1 MKRNF
6 LIIVFFLISSNTF
19 SQGALFGTYSS
30 SYENKTQN
38 IYITF
43 DKKDKFTLYIS
54 ATSLDKLVTNGGFK
68 VWGKYLPDFIEKF
81 KTAQQK
87 YNEWIITAKEN
98 NVTSFSKLI
107 EVENEKAIR
116 TAKSTAY
123 FYFGDFWHESI
134 MGEPYFQ
141 FIVHKD
147 ENDNIGYHLLVSTSN
162 LYAKDN
168 RFITCSGFSMIFSSN
183 EEISN
188 FINAIS
194 LEKIEEF
201 KNRPNPDELFK

>member
-1 MKRNF
+1 MKKNLF
-6 LIIVFFLISSNTF
+6 IIVFLLISMNSF
-19 SQGALFGTYSS
+19 SQGALLGTYQS
-30 SYENKTQN
+30 SYETKTHN

-43 DKKDKFTLYIS
+43 EKKDKFTLYIS
-54 ATSLDKLVTNGGFK
+54 ATSRDQIVTEGGFK

-81 KTAQQK
+81 KKAQQK

-107 EVENEKAIR
+107 EVESEKAIR
-116 TAKSTAY
+116 TIKSTAY
-123 FYFGDFWHESI
+123 FYFGDFWHESF

-141 FIVHKD
+141 FVVNK
-147 ENDNIGYHLLVSTSN
+147 EVNDNIGYYLYVSTSN
-162 LYAKDN
+162 LFAKDN
-168 RFITCSGFSMIFSSN
+168 RFITCSGFAIILSSN
-183 EEISN
+183 EEITE

-194 LEKIEEF
+194 QEKIEEF